1 MSFPSDQFWMDSNA
15 AFPTTSNA
23 CVLPRATDLGEE
35 RNLKVNAVW
44 MLDSYKAILVK
55 VKLVIQIL

>member
-1 MSFPSDQFWMDSNA
+1 MDSNA

-23 CVLPRATDLGEE
+23 CVLPRATDLGDE

-44 MLDSYKAILVK
+44 ILDSYKAIVVK
-55 VKLVIQIL
+55 AKLVIQIL